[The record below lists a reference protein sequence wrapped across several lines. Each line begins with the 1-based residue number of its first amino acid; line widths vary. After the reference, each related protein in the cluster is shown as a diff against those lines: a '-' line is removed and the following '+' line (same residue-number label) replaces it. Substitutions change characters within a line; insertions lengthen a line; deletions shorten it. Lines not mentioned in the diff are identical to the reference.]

1 MHTSQTSSLIL
12 LQSLGSV
19 MAVKSWPRFLGSET
33 QVPGPRRG
41 EGGVP
46 AEWRAEWL

>member
-1 MHTSQTSSLIL
+1 MHTSQTSSFIL
-12 LQSLGSV
+12 LRSLGSV
-19 MAVKSWPRFLGSET
+19 VSVKSWPRFLGSKA
-33 QVPGPRRG
+33 QAPGPRRG